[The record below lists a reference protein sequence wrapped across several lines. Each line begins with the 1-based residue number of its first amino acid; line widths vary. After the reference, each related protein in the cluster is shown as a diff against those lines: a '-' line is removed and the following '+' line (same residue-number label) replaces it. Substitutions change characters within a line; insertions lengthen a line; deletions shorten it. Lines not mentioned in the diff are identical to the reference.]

1 MVLHS
6 QCAPGSCLVK
16 DATKVDKLRR
26 KGDRADRE
34 NAKQAELD
42 GKYLICSRDFDWD
55 AHGEFLVLILGRLLV
70 LLDKEATACLQNT
83 AVRFQFRPDLK
94 RSVTLDEAKCW
105 IKLEVLL
112 EVLRKRQLDFHS
124 ICASIVK
131 NDFFSV
137 ELLIDKHIQ
146 VILFLLDVN
155 GHINARTSDCNR
167 DRLRVVL
174 VLEEECES
182 LRHLSQL
189 HRYESE
195 LDFRATVTVNLC
207 CALEADLGEE
217 LVEDISL
224 GRDID

>member
-6 QCAPGSCLVK
+6 QCASGSCLVK

-26 KGDRADRE
+26 KGDCTDRE

-42 GKYLICSRDFDWD
+42 GKYLVCAGDFDWD
-55 AHGEFLVLILGRLLV
+55 AHGKFLVLILGRLLV

-146 VILFLLDVN
+146 IVFFLLDVDR
-155 GHINARTSDCNR
+155 HIDASALNSDW
-167 DRLRVVL
+167 DRFSVVL
-174 VLEEECES
+174 IL
-182 LRHLSQL
+182 
-189 HRYESE
+189 
-195 LDFRATVTVNLC
+195 
-207 CALEADLGEE
+207 
-217 LVEDISL
+217 
-224 GRDID
+224 